1 MLKWLI
7 HFVLSRVKRMKIIEI
22 KGEQPVG
29 RGDGVLVSVDGTGVY
44 MGGLKQGF
52 KIEEDLWKFDFG
64 EKLWTKVWVC
74 INLVFNLIEP

>member
-1 MLKWLI
+1 
-7 HFVLSRVKRMKIIEI
+7 MKIIEI

-52 KIEEDLWKFDFG
+52 KIAEDLWKFDFE
-64 EKLWTKVWVC
+64 EKLWTKV
-74 INLVFNLIEP
+74 